1 MEQMAE
7 NKSWH
12 GVSVRLADAA
22 RIGVAAAAVVLLY
35 LLSRSNYL
43 LFHAGIELV
52 AVVVGFAIFVVAW
65 NTRRWV
71 TNDYLLFVGIAYL
84 FVAVVDVF
92 HTLSYAGMGV
102 FPQFSSNEPTQFWI
116 LARYIEGFTLL
127 LAPLFLIRRR
137 HPVPILALYSVVTA
151 LGLLSICRLSLFPDC
166 FVPGEGLTTFKV
178 VSEFVVSSLIVAG
191 MVLLWRHRAL
201 LAPRIVWLVLAAMA
215 TTIAAEMSFTLY
227 TDVYGVANV
236 IGHIFKLVSFLLV
249 YRAVVATNMSAPFEM
264 LFRDLSHSRDAVVR
278 ERDLARR
285 YIDIAGVILL
295 VLDRQGTVQLINLRG
310 TEVLGYAAEE
320 IVGKNWFQHFV
331 LAGQRDRLREVF
343 LRLMEGQGQLAA
355 SVESPVL
362 DDAGVEHIVAWRNS
376 VLRDEHGM
384 VVGTLSSGEDVTERK
399 LTEASLRAS
408 EKRFQALFEHAP
420 DAYYICD
427 LDGRF
432 VDANRAAEQLLGR
445 LREDLVGKGFVE
457 SGLLPPSQ
465 MDRALVLLR
474 RSVRGE
480 VTGPDELVLLHRD
493 GHPVTVD
500 IRTEPIEMDGAPL
513 ILGIA
518 HDITERK
525 ADEQSLRLQ
534 RDLFMSLFTNSPDA
548 TALLDA
554 DSRITD
560 VNPAFSTTFGYTTED
575 VRGADIDSVIVPEG
589 RFQEARELTRESL
602 LGHFGRSTDTVRRAR
617 NGTPVQVSV
626 FGVPILSNGNRVG
639 TFAIYQNITGRKQSE
654 ADLRASEEKFRALFE
669 QSIDAIYTHDYD
681 GTHVEANQAW
691 LDLFGYSREELASID
706 SARDVYVDPRDRDEF
721 LKRIEESGLVA
732 DEVRFKKKDGTVM
745 VCQRTVVARRDLAG
759 RIVGFQGI
767 IRDITERVRVE
778 DEVRRNEA
786 RLRSLVSILQH
797 EATTV
802 QEFLDYALDE
812 AVALT
817 ESQIGYIYFYD
828 EVSRQFTLNTWSRE
842 VMHECTIQK
851 PRTVYQLEKT
861 GIWGEVVRQRQP
873 IVVNDFD
880 APHPLKRGYPQG
892 HAKLHKYASIPVL
905 SGGRIVA
912 VVGVAN
918 KEADYTDTDVLQ
930 LTLLMDSVWG
940 VVERKLTEEKVRS
953 FAERL
958 ERAMSVGNLAW
969 WQMRL
974 PSGEVEFDDR
984 KATML
989 GYAPADFAHYSD
1001 FTALLHP
1008 DDRENATRAMR
1019 DHLDGNAERYEVE
1032 YRMRSRSGDYH
1043 WFRDVGSVTGRDAD
1057 GRPALVTG
1065 VVLDITDL
1073 KDAEEQLSRSNEELR
1088 DLAAR
1093 LDVAREEERASV
1105 AWELHDEVAQALS
1118 AVKMDLTS
1126 CSTRLPV
1133 AVQEQVRPALA
1144 RMTGLLD
1151 STIARLRRLYTDLVP
1166 VMLEDLGLPAAIEWH
1181 AQQFALQSDVAVHI
1195 GRVDPLRLSD
1205 ERLALALYRVLQETL
1220 EHVYRDHRATEVT
1233 IDLMLDDGVVTLRL
1247 VDNGEAVLPDDSG
1260 FRCGLVL
1267 ASIRERVHPW
1277 GGSVSVQSGSDR
1289 GTELRVAVPFA
1300 QE

>member
-1 MEQMAE
+1 
-7 NKSWH
+7 
-12 GVSVRLADAA
+12 
-22 RIGVAAAAVVLLY
+22 
-35 LLSRSNYL
+35 
-43 LFHAGIELV
+43 
-52 AVVVGFAIFVVAW
+52 
-65 NTRRWV
+65 
-71 TNDYLLFVGIAYL
+71 
-84 FVAVVDVF
+84 
-92 HTLSYAGMGV
+92 
-102 FPQFSSNEPTQFWI
+102 
-116 LARYIEGFTLL
+116 
-127 LAPLFLIRRR
+127 
-137 HPVPILALYSVVTA
+137 
-151 LGLLSICRLSLFPDC
+151 
-166 FVPGEGLTTFKV
+166 
-178 VSEFVVSSLIVAG
+178 
-191 MVLLWRHRAL
+191 MVLLWRRRAL
-201 LAPRIVWLVLAAMA
+201 LAPRVLRLLLAAMA
-215 TTIAAEMSFTLY
+215 ATIAAEMSFTLY

-236 IGHIFKLVSFLLV
+236 IGHLFKLVSFLLV

-264 LFRDLSHSRDAVVR
+264 LFRDLSQSRDALVR

-295 VLDRQGTVQLINLRG
+295 VLDREGRVQLVNLQGTR
-310 TEVLGYAAEE
+310 VLGYDAGA

-331 LAGQRDRLREVF
+331 PAPQRDRLQEVF

-355 SVESPVL
+355 SVESPVC
-362 DDAGVEHIVAWRNS
+362 DRAGAEHTIAWRNT
-376 VLRDEHGM
+376 VLRDDRG
-384 VVGTLSSGEDVTERK
+384 VIVGTLSSGEDVTERK
-399 LTEASLRAS
+399 VTEASLRAS
-408 EKRFQALFEHAP
+408 EKRFRSLFEHAP

-432 VDANRAAEQLLGR
+432 VDANRAAEQLVGR
-445 LREDLVGKGFVE
+445 TRDDLAGKSFAAC
-457 SGLLPPSQ
+457 GLLPPSQ
-465 MDRALVLLR
+465 LDRALVLLQ
-474 RSVRGE
+474 RSARGE
-480 VTGPDELVLLHRD
+480 STGPDELVLLHRD
-493 GHPVTVD
+493 GHSVSVD
-500 IRTEPIEMDGAPL
+500 IRTEPIEIDGAPL

-518 HDITERK
+518 HDITNRK

-534 RDLFMSLFTNSPDA
+534 RDLFMSLFSNSPDA
-548 TALLDA
+548 IALLDA
-554 DSRITD
+554 ENRITD
-560 VNPAFSTTFGYTTED
+560 VNPAFSSTFGYTTED
-575 VRGADIDSVIVPEG
+575 VRGADIDSVIVPDDHLK
-589 RFQEARELTRESL
+589 EARELTRESL
-602 LGHFGRSTDTVRRAR
+602 RGSFGRYADTVRRAR
-617 NGTPVQVSV
+617 DGTLVHVSV
-626 FGVPILSNGNRVG
+626 FGVPIVSNGNRVG

-669 QSIDAIYTHDYD
+669 QSIDAIYTHDYN

-691 LDLFGYSREELASID
+691 LGLFGYSREELASID

-721 LKRIEESGLVA
+721 LKRIQESGLVA
-732 DEVRFKKKDGTVM
+732 DEVRFKKKDGTAM
-745 VCQRTVVARRDLAG
+745 VCQRTVVARRDSTG
-759 RIVGFQGI
+759 HIVGFQGI

-817 ESQIGYIYFYD
+817 DSKIGYIYFYD
-828 EVSRQFTLNTWSRE
+828 EISKQFTLNTWSRE
-842 VMHECTIQK
+842 VMHECTIQQ
-851 PRTVYQLEKT
+851 PQTVYQLEKT

-892 HAKLHKYASIPVL
+892 HAKLYRYASIPVL
-905 SGGRIVA
+905 SAGRIVA

-918 KEADYTDTDVLQ
+918 KDEDYTDTDVLQ

-958 ERAMSVGNLAW
+958 ERAMSVGSLAW

-974 PSGEVEFDDR
+974 PSGAVEFDDR

-989 GYAPADFAHYSD
+989 GYSPSDFAHYSD

-1008 DDRENATRAMR
+1008 DDVEHAMRAMQ
-1019 DHLDGNAERYEVE
+1019 DHLDGSAERYEVE
-1032 YRMRSRSGDYH
+1032 YRMRGHAGDYR
-1043 WFRDVGSVTGRDAD
+1043 WFRDVGSVTERDGE
-1057 GRPALVTG
+1057 GRPTLVTG
-1065 VVLDITDL
+1065 VVLDISDL
-1073 KDAEEQLSRSNEELR
+1073 KDAEERLSRSNEELR

-1118 AVKMDLTS
+1118 AVKMDLAS
-1126 CSTRLPV
+1126 CSTLLPV
-1133 AVQEQVRPALA
+1133 TIQEQVRPALD

-1151 STIARLRRLYTDLVP
+1151 ATIARLRRLYTDLVP

-1181 AQQFALQSDVAVHI
+1181 AQQFALQSDVAVHMGHI
-1195 GRVDPLRLSD
+1195 DPLRLSD

-1220 EHVYRDHRATEVT
+1220 EHAYRDHRATEMT
-1233 IDLMLDDGVVTLRL
+1233 IDLTLDDGAVSLRL
-1247 VDNGEAVLPDDSG
+1247 VDNGQAASPDDTG

-1277 GGSVSVQSGSDR
+1277 GGSVSVESSIDR
-1289 GTELRVAVPFA
+1289 GTELRVAVPFV